1 MGNFLKKFDS
11 FFIYLINDKMKNKFL
26 DKFMYRITDLG
37 GAIFSTL
44 FALILILLGNNYIK
58 LIGLEALVVLGISQ
72 IIVQSFKMGLGRER
86 PYKILEHLNTFG
98 INLKDYSFPSGHT
111 TASFS
116 IAATL
121 ALNIPKI
128 WIIVYFLAL
137 IIGISRIYLG
147 VHYPTDVLAGVAL
160 GIGTSFVV
168 HHYLLEI
175 IEQLAKSIGIVS

>member
-1 MGNFLKKFDS
+1 MGGNFFKKNLIV

-128 WIIVYFLAL
+128 WIIVYF
-137 IIGISRIYLG
+137 
-147 VHYPTDVLAGVAL
+147 
-160 GIGTSFVV
+160 
-168 HHYLLEI
+168 
-175 IEQLAKSIGIVS
+175 